1 MPSLPWGVLILLLLA
16 IVIYLQGLQGALA
29 AWRLSTEKAL
39 LILLALIAANYFT
52 ISLEVSG
59 APVNLHVGSFA
70 LLAVS
75 LVLWYLQGGGAKWLW
90 LIAAWVLT
98 IGLVTLHIFTQYLWT
113 GTPYVSYWLFPL
125 LIATAAAILT
135 RNMAGVL
142 FLATFSMVAGEMG
155 AALFQNIVSGTWLT
169 LGSKTIYDMAVLS
182 AVTACLFVAAAQ
194 LLALSRWTLRQGK
207 SY

>member
-75 LVLWYLQGGGAKWLW
+75 LVFGIYK
-90 LIAAWVLT
+90 
-98 IGLVTLHIFTQYLWT
+98 
-113 GTPYVSYWLFPL
+113 
-125 LIATAAAILT
+125 AAAP
-135 RNMAGVL
+135 NG
-142 FLATFSMVAGEMG
+142 FG
-155 AALFQNIVSGTWLT
+155 
-169 LGSKTIYDMAVLS
+169 
-182 AVTACLFVAAAQ
+182 
-194 LLALSRWTLRQGK
+194 
-207 SY
+207 